1 MSLKANDVYHVE
13 AIVRGS
19 LVNLFVNG
27 VEVSSTTLPGPLLR
41 TQTGIWCRDHSKII
55 VRNFIVEAH
64 VPRAFV
70 VMQFGSPYDEL
81 YEEVIKPVCAEFKI
95 EAVRADE
102 VYGPGLIIGDVMR
115 QIDEA
120 NLIIAEITPS
130 NPNVYYE
137 VGYAHARVKPMVL
150 IADRSME
157 KLPFDLSPFRT
168 LFYENSIDGKRRIEE
183 GLRKHIKASLD
194 ASGVMA
200 QY

>member
-1 MSLKANDVYHVE
+1 
-13 AIVRGS
+13 
-19 LVNLFVNG
+19 
-27 VEVSSTTLPGPLLR
+27 
-41 TQTGIWCRDHSKII
+41 
-55 VRNFIVEAH
+55 
-64 VPRAFV
+64 
-70 VMQFGSPYDEL
+70 
-81 YEEVIKPVCAEFKI
+81 
-95 EAVRADE
+95 
-102 VYGPGLIIGDVMR
+102 MR